1 MRIARPLTLV
11 AAIAIA
17 IALAACA
24 PRVPTSE
31 TTPNALDATTEKR
44 SEAEAPEGAQSRAPA
59 RDGATLSAFE
69 INGAMAAR
77 NGKKGWSA
85 SVNWVQRGP
94 ADYQIRLM
102 GPLGG
107 GTVIITRAGGLVT
120 LQDGRKKVSDKN
132 ADALL
137 ARETGVRLP
146 VPNLYYWVRGLPA
159 PGAVHDKRYDAAHHL
174 VFLQQAGYTI
184 EYKNFTTVNGVDV
197 PLKMQLIG
205 HGLVVKLAVR
215 RWSGR

>member
-1 MRIARPLTLV
+1 MRIARPLALV
-11 AAIAIA
+11 AAIV
-17 IALAACA
+17 LAACA
-24 PRVPTSE
+24 PRVQPSE
-31 TTPNALDATTEKR
+31 TMTNPPDATTDKR
-44 SEAEAPEGAQSRAPA
+44 SEVEGPDSAKSPTPA
-59 RDGATLSAFE
+59 RQGASLSAFE

-107 GTVIITRAGGLVT
+107 GTVTITRAGGLVT
-120 LQDGRKKVSDKN
+120 FQDGRKKVSDAN

-146 VPNLYYWVRGLPA
+146 VPNLYYWVRALPA

-184 EYKNFTTVNGVDV
+184 EYKNFTTVNGVDL
-197 PLKMQLIG
+197 PGKMQLIG